1 MTLLPHLPCVALKR
15 KPSARDTR
23 APRVLS
29 IVGWFRHLPLTHVPA
44 STTHL
49 SPVSKMGREGIEV
62 EVEPITGEKRKTA
75 WGQHLSQRV
84 NHRMGHVLGAGT
96 QLEDGQNL
104 GARVDRH
111 PQPEHV

>member
-1 MTLLPHLPCVALKR
+1 MFFCSFLPLFTLLARFLSQ
-15 KPSARDTR
+15 KPTPERDQTR
-23 APRVLS
+23 
-29 IVGWFRHLPLTHVPA
+29 RHLPLTHVLA